1 MFAEDEFKALSEGKK
16 GRVTPT
22 GLAISRPAVLVED
35 VAAATSLAVNKVRG
49 AIQLLEEGA
58 SIPFI
63 ARYRKERTGALD
75 ETQLRTVADML
86 AYFTELAERK
96 GTVLRSIEEQG
107 QLDDALRRKI
117 LLTKSRQEL
126 EDIYLPFKPKRRTRA
141 AIARERGL
149 GPLAAYLSEAQDS
162 GTSRE
167 ALIQPFVNVDKGVSN
182 ANAALQ
188 GACDILAEE
197 WAEQPAVRQ
206 WLRTELKAGALSSR
220 VRKDWKEKPSKFEM
234 YYDFKEPLEKMP
246 SHRYLAMRR
255 GEAEGVLSIG
265 IEVDEESLLERFA
278 SKVLKN
284 PRFSFQKD
292 LLETVKDCY
301 SRLLFPSIEAEAL
314 MEAKQAAEEEAI
326 KVFAR
331 NLRDLLLAPPAGPK
345 TVMGIDPGFRTG
357 CKVAVVDSTGKF
369 LEKTT
374 IYPTPPES
382 RSAEA
387 SRALAS
393 LIKKHGVE
401 IIAIG
406 NGTASRE
413 TDEFVGKF
421 LKEAGLNTSKVSV
434 NESGAS
440 IYSASELAVAEF
452 PDLDV
457 TVRGAISIARRLQDP
472 LSELVKIDAKSIGVG
487 QYQHDVHQT
496 QLRSALD
503 REVESC
509 VNRVGVDVNT
519 ASTQLL
525 SYVCGIGPRLA
536 DAIVQFRNERG
547 PFKSRSE
554 IQSVPRFGSKA
565 FEQSAGFLRIR
576 GGVEPLDNSAVHP
589 ESYYVVEK
597 MAHALGKRTSDLIGH
612 IEPLKRLK
620 ASDFVDGK
628 VGLPTVEDIVE
639 ELEKPGRDP
648 RKEFKVARFSET
660 VHEICDLKPGMA
672 LEGVITNVTKFGAF
686 VDIGVH
692 TDGLIHVSELDKKF
706 VRDPAEVVAV
716 GDIVRVKVLTI
727 DPERKRI
734 GLSRKQA

>member
-1 MFAEDEFKALSEGKK
+1 M
-16 GRVTPT
+16 TPT

>member
-1 MFAEDEFKALSEGKK
+1 M
-16 GRVTPT
+16 TPT

-126 EDIYLPFKPKRRTRA
+126 EDIYLPFKPQRRTRA

-331 NLRDLLLAPPAGPK
+331 TLRDLLLAPPAGPK